1 VYALL
6 SESFMHTICAG
17 VIHFTDAYG
26 PNIDVSVQ
34 ERSLV
39 SDIDRS
45 MCVRTLS
52 RRLNIGEDYA
62 GLGPAGT
69 SVGDDVFLLS
79 AGKTPFVL
87 RRHKDQR
94 ETEPA
99 PRYEMIGDCYVQEW
113 MDGDAELLNSCK
125 WMDTT
130 LS

>member
-1 VYALL
+1 MYFKVQRLL
-6 SESFMHTICAG
+6 E
-17 VIHFTDAYG
+17 DAYG
-26 PNIDVSVQ
+26 PNIDVGVQ

-45 MCVRTLS
+45 MCVGTLS
-52 RRLNIGEDYA
+52 RRLNVGEDYA

-99 PRYEMIGDCYVQEW
+99 PRYEMIGDCYVQDW